1 MRLRKPFA
9 RVTRGK
15 HLRRRPPVDR
25 AALGATATVVGA
37 LALLNLVKHNR
48 PAGEVSVSV
57 AAALA
62 LVAFARRRG
71 LDWEQLGLG
80 KDSLRAGA
88 PWAAGAVATVA
99 TAYLGGVMVP
109 ATRAAFLDPRYQV
122 APREAMGMAF
132 LAIPLGTVLL
142 EEVAFRSVLW
152 GMLGRHNTAPGVV
165 LASSSLFGL
174 WHVLPSLHF
183 ASARASSGPGTPSA
197 PGSGRLPVVLG
208 TVAFTTLGGVVA
220 GELRRRSGSLLPSA
234 GMHWATNGLG
244 VLFGLAAWRLER
256 SRSDR

>member
-1 MRLRKPFA
+1 M
-9 RVTRGK
+9 
-15 HLRRRPPVDR
+15 
-25 AALGATATVVGA
+25 VVGA

-57 AAALA
+57 AAAA
-62 LVAFARRRG
+62 GLVAFARRSG

-80 KDSLRAGA
+80 KESLRAGA
-88 PWAAGAVATVA
+88 PMAGGAVATVA
-99 TAYLGGVMVP
+99 TAYLGGVLLP
-109 ATRAAFLDPRYQV
+109 ATRTAFLDTRYQV

-152 GMLGRHNTAPGVV
+152 GMLGRHATAPGVV

-183 ASARASSGPGTPSA
+183 ASVRSSGLEAPSA
-197 PGSGRLPVVLG
+197 SVSGRLTVVLG

-256 SRSDR
+256 SRGRDRLGTDPSQAGARASAGSHSSTRAHLAGASLAR